1 MTPAWKEQKS
11 WLENQNVN
19 PEGDHSGQTK
29 LAFRSEHLNKWEE
42 SLQLTQAL
50 SEEHLSSVRVS
61 TRNNSVPLQGL
72 HLHKREWASSFFL
85 DLQSWGKYR
94 VYIFHTGK
102 ICHRQFLSTLRF
114 PPNPHWT
121 LTTSSLIFWCQQ
133 TSFLYFTYP
142 VDISL
147 LCLAKLNGFGEFNLS
162 LSLRDSI
169 FSKEFCSG

>member
-1 MTPAWKEQKS
+1 MTPAWKEQKC

-61 TRNNSVPLQGL
+61 TWTIPCLC
-72 HLHKREWASSFFL
+72 KEWASSFFL
-85 DLQSWGKYR
+85 DLQSWRKYR

-162 LSLRDSI
+162 LNLRDSI